1 MTIIEPHIHMYSRT
15 TDDYQAMYAAGIRA
29 CVEPSFW
36 MGCNR
41 RYAGTFFD
49 YFALILDFETVR
61 ARRFGIDHYA
71 AVSLNPKE
79 AEDTALAAEVID
91 GLTEYLEHPRCVA
104 LGEIGFNNITPNE
117 EQAFVRQLAMA
128 VERDIPVIIHLP
140 HLNKLAGTHR
150 TAAIVRESGANPDR
164 VIIDHNTEETIAI
177 SRATGCYSGMTVYP
191 ISKLTPKRVS
201 DIIRE
206 HGSDRMIVNGSA
218 DWGISDPLSLVK
230 VTRFLAEDGHPA
242 ATIQQLVFENAM
254 HFYSGSPK
262 WRPALDI
269 VPMDPHEFQR

>member
-1 MTIIEPHIHMYSRT
+1 M
-15 TDDYQAMYAAGIRA
+15 
-29 CVEPSFW
+29 F
-36 MGCNR
+36 
-41 RYAGTFFD
+41 
-49 YFALILDFETVR
+49 
-61 ARRFGIDHYA
+61 
-71 AVSLNPKE
+71 SLNPE
-79 AEDTALAAEVID
+79 PLNPE
-91 GLTEYLEHPRCVA
+91 PFQR
-104 LGEIGFNNITPNE
+104 
-117 EQAFVRQLAMA
+117 
-128 VERDIPVIIHLP
+128 LP
-140 HLNKLAGTHR
+140 SVTR
-150 TAAIVRESGANPDR
+150 
-164 VIIDHNTEETIAI
+164 
-177 SRATGCYSGMTVYP
+177 RATLLTHLLKELT
-191 ISKLTPKRVS
+191 IKELTPKRVS